1 MIPDTL
7 PGQHPDQRATPVFE
21 LDDELDEDDLDE
33 DEEDEEDGQK
43 DDEEDE
49 DEDEEED
56 EGDEDEPETWQVV
69 PLRGEDTAAQ

>member
-1 MIPDTL
+1 VIPDRL
-7 PGQHPDQRATPVFE
+7 PGQHQRATPVFQ
-21 LDDELDEDDLDE
+21 LDDELDEDEDDLDE

-49 DEDEEED
+49 EEDED

-69 PLRGEDTAAQ
+69 LLTSLRKPA